1 MKIAFYKAEFGTKY
15 DKIVS
20 FLTRS
25 PYSHCE
31 IVLQDGKCW
40 SASMRDGGVRSKY
53 IDFDGKWDLYDLP
66 EEFDEIKINYWF
78 SLLVGNKYDYLG
90 AVASWPRIDLTS
102 KNRKFCS
109 QISAMML
116 GIESIITPGRLFR
129 KLKSLGI
136 IA

>member
-1 MKIAFYKAEFGTKY
+1 MKIAFYRAEFGTKY

-40 SASMRDGGVRSKY
+40 SSSRRDGGVRSKY

-66 EEFDEIKINYWF
+66 EEFDEIKINYCF

-109 QISAMML
+109 QICAMVL
-116 GIESIITPGRLFR
+116 GIYHIVTPGRL
-129 KLKSLGI
+129 LKILKKQELVV
-136 IA
+136 